1 VCVQIVL
8 STRDSA
14 SSSFNAHLAGLLLFR
29 RGGRGGVSDAMTH
42 NQPRAWDRY
51 PRGCDTRG
59 DVSKRFSWDL
69 AHLLEPGA
77 NIRCAPGADTRKEM
91 IEQDIFKGLG
101 ASGPINAL
109 HVTHLLCLRRVVH
122 ALIGGGILCARP
134 LAVLLVACRHGVP
147 LPCAREGPRRQK
159 VVPQQDD
166 SPHND

>member
-1 VCVQIVL
+1 
-8 STRDSA
+8 
-14 SSSFNAHLAGLLLFR
+14 
-29 RGGRGGVSDAMTH
+29 VSDAMTH

-101 ASGPINAL
+101 ASGPY
-109 HVTHLLCLRRVVH
+109 
-122 ALIGGGILCARP
+122 
-134 LAVLLVACRHGVP
+134 
-147 LPCAREGPRRQK
+147 
-159 VVPQQDD
+159 
-166 SPHND
+166 